1 MTPTSTPTRAPTPL
15 AVCGEWIQAST
26 VGLGRTTTLAPVPNS
41 CVEPTPGAL
50 AGVASNDPTAPR
62 LVVQARVPRAIGI
75 SGLWKVI
82 RYRDLLQSASELTG
96 ADSAILAALMEV
108 EGSEETAVSPAGA
121 LGLMQLLPDKFRD
134 GDDPFDPAV
143 NILRAAQFVR
153 RLQSKFP
160 SPSLVA
166 AAYFGAIDPQGNV
179 TNETDGNVTGH
190 QYVALFRQAYRRYA
204 AGTVQ
209 LPSWLASPLGDIDLT
224 NRMITFGF
232 LADYGAAL
240 AHEIR
245 GQAGVDAY
253 GTLHLALDIQVRDL
267 PQGGR
272 GIPVVAPFDGR
283 IIRTSDA
290 AGGPFGIWL
299 ENDLLNLRARLMH
312 MDGLVEGVETGVK
325 VKAGQQLGVLGAQ
338 GTEGFPHLHLA
349 FERLSDGARINPAH
363 FYRLRDQT
371 DPATLAGHWLDTPVD
386 APIITAQE
394 GPRVR
399 ALAALYNALA
409 RRDGRLLM
417 SRWGPFELAEP

>member
-1 MTPTSTPTRAPTPL
+1 VPTPL
-15 AVCGEWIQAST
+15 AVCGESIQAST
-26 VGLGRTTTLAPVPNS
+26 VGLGQTTTLAPVLNS
-41 CVEPTPGAL
+41 CVEPTPAAL
-50 AGVASNDPTAPR
+50 ANALTNDPTAPR
-62 LVVQARVPRAIGI
+62 LVVQPRVPRAVGI

-82 RYRDLLQSASELTG
+82 RYRDLLQSASEVTG

-121 LGLMQLLPDKFRD
+121 LGVMQLLPDKFRD

-153 RLQSKFP
+153 RLQSIFD

-166 AAYFGAIDPQGNV
+166 AAYFGAIDPRGNV
-179 TNETDGNVTGH
+179 TNESDGNVTGH

-209 LPSWLASPLGDIDLT
+209 LPSWLASPLGDLDVT
-224 NRMITFGF
+224 DRMIAFGF
-232 LADYGAAL
+232 LADYGSAL

-253 GTLHLALDIQVRDL
+253 GTLHLALDLVVRDL

-272 GIPVVAPFDGR
+272 GVPVVAPFDGK

-312 MDGLVEGVETGVK
+312 MDGLVDGVETGVK

-349 FERLSDGARINPAH
+349 FERMSDGARINPAH
-363 FYRLRDQT
+363 FYRLHDGS
-371 DPATLAGHWLDTPVD
+371 DPATQAGRWLDTPVD
-386 APIITAQE
+386 APIVAANDA
-394 GPRVR
+394 PRVR
-399 ALAALYNALA
+399 ALAALYNALT

-417 SRWGPFELAEP
+417 SRWGPFELSEP